1 MSEFT
6 DLIPLP
12 NKKKHQEGG
21 PIHQK
26 MGRILLYVIQKYA
39 AERVTMHAIIYAA
52 WKRMSTYRR
61 TISAWKTNC
70 AQRSF
75 GFPATLVCRFHCLAI
90 HSLLPFNS
98 FRHLIRRP
106 SFLPYGDY
114 GVPFQ
119 SSLAE

>member
-39 AERVTMHAIIYAA
+39 AERGTMHAIIYAA
-52 WKRMSTYRR
+52 WKRLNED
-61 TISAWKTNC
+61 KEFCEQLELN
-70 AQRSF
+70 
-75 GFPATLVCRFHCLAI
+75 
-90 HSLLPFNS
+90 LPK
-98 FRHLIRRP
+98 P
-106 SFLPYGDY
+106 SFSIYDETHASDPFLRTPMAYGWAA
-114 GVPFQ
+114 GIW
-119 SSLAE
+119 